1 MNDHGARKFGIG
13 FVTPEMGWVG
23 TNKTAYRSTDGGKTW
38 TSVVMG
44 KAANKIRVLNT
55 NDGFVASAI
64 CVQVHK
70 LTGHKLTP

>member
-1 MNDHGARKFGIG
+1 MNDHGVRKFGIG
-13 FVTPEMGWVG
+13 FVTSEMGWVG
-23 TNKTAYRSTDGGKTW
+23 TNKTVYRSTDGGKTW

-55 NDGFVASAI
+55 NDGFVASVI

-70 LTGHKLTP
+70 LTRHKLTP

>member
-1 MNDHGARKFGIG
+1 
-13 FVTPEMGWVG
+13 
-23 TNKTAYRSTDGGKTW
+23 
-38 TSVVMG
+38 MG